1 MCRAVCENYGGVRLR
16 LGMTH
21 PKRRVTSTPHKRNVE
36 FFDVYQDSS
45 LSFPSENTVNLGI
58 RLEFQA
64 LNETLTS
71 EYVENEILRLKTE
84 LETLCSVIF
93 KD

>member
-1 MCRAVCENYGGVRLR
+1 MDRI
-16 LGMTH
+16 
-21 PKRRVTSTPHKRNVE
+21 KSTTNNLKNIE

-45 LSFPSENTVNLGI
+45 FISSSENKVNLGI

-64 LNETLTS
+64 LNETLTT
-71 EYVENEILRLKTE
+71 EYVENEITRLKSD
-84 LETLCSVIF
+84 LENLCSVIF